1 MALLDITTDWI
12 ILTTPASIA
21 VSSASRTLVVAV
33 LISASSSN
41 IFALILLA
49 WCLLGD
55 GHSHGRTKVDDLD
68 EARFMPEELRVA
80 TSSVPSTDWL
90 NRLTLVWALV
100 QYCSWLSNI
109 DGVLFSDNSDE
120 FIVEGSFLKG
130 STTLGIRWFSGEA
143 GGVQGKTEWSLSR
156 L

>member
-21 VSSASRTLVVAV
+21 VSSASRTLVFSV
-33 LISASSSN
+33 LISASRSN

-49 WCLLGD
+49 WFLLGD
-55 GHSHGRTKVDDLD
+55 GHSQGRTKVDDLD

-80 TSSVPSTDWL
+80 TWSVPSTDWL
-90 NRLTLVWALV
+90 NRLTWVWAFV
-100 QYCSWLSNI
+100 RDCSWLSNI
-109 DGVLFSDNSDE
+109 NGVLFSDNSDE
-120 FIVEGSFLKG
+120 FIVEGSFLEG